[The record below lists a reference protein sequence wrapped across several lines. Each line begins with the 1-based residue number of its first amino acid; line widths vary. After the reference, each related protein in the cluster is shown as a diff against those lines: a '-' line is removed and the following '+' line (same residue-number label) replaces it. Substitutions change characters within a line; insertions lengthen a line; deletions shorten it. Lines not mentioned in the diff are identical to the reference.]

1 MPMIKLENV
10 TKQYEG
16 SKRPSVHDVSFGIE
30 ESEFVS
36 LVGQSGAGKS
46 TLVRLMIAEEMP
58 DEGIVKVGHFNVDS
72 IKKNQIPNLR
82 KEVGVVFQD
91 FKLLEKKTA
100 YENVAFAMQ
109 VCGLTD
115 KEIEKRVPKMLD
127 LVGLKEE
134 ADHFPGQLSGG
145 EKQRVAI
152 ARAMIHEPKILIAD
166 EPTGNLDSIN
176 AWEVIELIMKINQM
190 GTTTLLVTHNKDII
204 NTIKKRVITMDR
216 GKIIRDQK
224 EGKYVL

>member
-1 MPMIKLENV
+1 MIKLENV

-16 SKRPSVHDVSFGIE
+16 AKRPSVHDVSFEIE
-30 ESEFVS
+30 SGEFVS

-46 TLVRLMIAEEMP
+46 TLVRLLIAEEFP
-58 DEGIVKVGHFNVDS
+58 DEGTVKVDNFNIDS
-72 IKKNQIPNLR
+72 IKKSQVPKLR
-82 KEVGVVFQD
+82 KTVGVVFQD

-115 KEIEKRVPKMLD
+115 KEIKSRVPKMLD

-134 ADHFPGQLSGG
+134 ADHFPNQLSGG

-176 AWEVIELIMKINQM
+176 AWEIIELIMKINQM

-204 NTIKKRVITMDR
+204 NTIKKRVITMDKGR
-216 GKIIRDQK
+216 LIRDQK